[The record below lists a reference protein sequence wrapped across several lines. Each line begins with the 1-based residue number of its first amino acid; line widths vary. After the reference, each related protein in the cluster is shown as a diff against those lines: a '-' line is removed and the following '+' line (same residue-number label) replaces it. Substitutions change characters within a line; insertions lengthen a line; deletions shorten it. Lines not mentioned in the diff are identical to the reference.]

1 MRRADSPRPPIFFFC
16 RWDKSH
22 TPYFLAFQAG
32 ALPNPGPVQNAAVVI
47 QPDWSFS
54 LFNYVASPYD
64 LTSPLWRSYVVP
76 SSYDMSWPHYQIEGI
91 PIGGQFNA
99 ALTSN
104 QVNRNDAA
112 PPQPVAPPPPAVSSS
127 SSSTPS
133 APPTPQ
139 PIVPGMLHN
148 LTVTSF
154 VVSAVANGGA
164 ACAVTLVLS
173 PPSPGSSIIAYLQA
187 SDSKW
192 WSKAWPQSYYA
203 TSSGGTAV
211 IANLF
216 STPLTDAPYKS
227 LAFFAVPGNTNG
239 VPLQAVPVALG
250 TTSVPFIANALGTV
264 LVNRGFVTNPL
275 SLLPTT
281 LIGTASSAATTSM
294 ADLAF
299 AALAAAI
306 LGLATTGLF

>member
-1 MRRADSPRPPIFFFC
+1 
-16 RWDKSH
+16 
-22 TPYFLAFQAG
+22 
-32 ALPNPGPVQNAAVVI
+32 VQNAAVVI

-54 LFNYVASPYD
+54 LSHYVASPYD

-91 PIGGQFNA
+91 PIGGQFNG
-99 ALTSN
+99 ALTST

-112 PPQPVAPPPPAVSSS
+112 PAQPIAPTPPPVVSASSS
-127 SSSTPS
+127 SSPS
-133 APPTPQ
+133 APPTPL
-139 PIVPGMLHN
+139 PIVPGSSHN

-154 VVSAVANGGA
+154 VVSTVATGGA

-227 LAFFAVPGNTNG
+227 LAFFAVPGDLNG

-250 TTSVPFIANALGTV
+250 TTSVPFIANALAKAR
-264 LVNRGFVTNPL
+264 VNRGFVNPP
-275 SLLPTT
+275 LPASH
-281 LIGTASSAATTSM
+281 LAYWNGIIGS
-294 ADLAF
+294 DDD
-299 AALAAAI
+299 
-306 LGLATTGLF
+306 